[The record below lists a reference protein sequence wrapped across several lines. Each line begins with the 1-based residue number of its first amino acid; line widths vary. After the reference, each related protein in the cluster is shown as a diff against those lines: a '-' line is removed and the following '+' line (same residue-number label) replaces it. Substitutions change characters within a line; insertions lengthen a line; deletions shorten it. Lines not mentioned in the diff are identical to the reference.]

1 MSPQG
6 GSFLKWSKTTS
17 ADWLLAHL
25 TFLFYRG
32 GGTDKRYN
40 VHFGST
46 KMLTILAFLVF
57 HANGNELFTQI
68 SSAAETRQCA
78 SHKLVTVSNCGKR
91 YEELSSPQDPAKKVS
106 RGSFQFFPP
115 FHRSTEVS
123 THFLIVFHPISES
136 ILVNM
141 LQSENMQCT
150 GKLKHFVY
158 LFWRSRPEAGKG
170 HRPIAKYVLA
180 EILVNR
186 ECTCPGWYR
195 VVQHHRCQMS

>member
-1 MSPQG
+1 MEKFERLDAVAVSGEQKKLPPLYCSRTDGFESCAAGIQCPPKG
-6 GSFLKWSKTTS
+6 DLFLKWSKTTS

-46 KMLTILAFLVF
+46 KMLTILAFVVF

-115 FHRSTEVS
+115 VHRSTEVS

-158 LFWRSRPEAGKG
+158 LF
-170 HRPIAKYVLA
+170 
-180 EILVNR
+180 
-186 ECTCPGWYR
+186 
-195 VVQHHRCQMS
+195 

>member
-6 GSFLKWSKTTS
+6 GSFFKMEQNNISGLVVGTLDSFI
-17 ADWLLAHL
+17 LQ
-25 TFLFYRG
+25 RG
-32 GGTDKRYN
+32 GANKRYN
-40 VHFGST
+40 VYFGNT
-46 KMLTILAFLVF
+46 KMLTILAFVVF
-57 HANGNELFTQI
+57 CANGNELFTQI

-115 FHRSTEVS
+115 VHRSTEVS

-158 LFWRSRPEAGKG
+158 LF
-170 HRPIAKYVLA
+170 
-180 EILVNR
+180 
-186 ECTCPGWYR
+186 
-195 VVQHHRCQMS
+195 